1 MADIGKAIARLDGA
15 QARHSE
21 TARRSLASF
30 KFDWI
35 RALAADPRLD
45 ARAKV
50 IGNCILSHINQHSG
64 EAILSDRAI
73 SDETAIPERGIARGR
88 GPLRKH
94 GWIDWRRT
102 GGANVYRVLSDHI
115 VAMNDRLARLKSQRS
130 ADAKS
135 RKGARRVTPSVA
147 ERNRRSDTPPVAER
161 KHDQPDAISQIEHCD
176 LPPGADHVPPP
187 VADKHLNRTPS
198 STPIIPPRFARR
210 VGFEVGF
217 DETAGTTQQ
226 PITLKQWIEIT
237 PDELKRTMVILPI
250 ATDLGMSE
258 EQTLDCLSRIA
269 KEWQDANMTNCDWP
283 AQFYDYF
290 LGVQVD
296 R

>member
-1 MADIGKAIARLDGA
+1 MADAAKPIARPDSA

-21 TARRSLASF
+21 IARRSFASF
-30 KFDWI
+30 KFDWM

-45 ARAKV
+45 ARAKM
-50 IGNCILSHINQHSG
+50 IGYCILSHVNQHSG
-64 EAILSDRAI
+64 EAILSDRSI
-73 SDETAIPERGIARGR
+73 SDETAIPERGIIRGR

-94 GWIDWRRT
+94 GWVDWRRT
-102 GGANVYRVLSDHI
+102 GGANVYRVLNNQI
-115 VAMNDRLARLKSQRS
+115 VAMNDRLARLKSQRN
-130 ADAKS
+130 DV
-135 RKGARRVTPSVA
+135 KGGKAARRVQPNVT
-147 ERNRRSDTPPVAER
+147 ERNHPGDTPPVAER
-161 KHDQPDAISQIEHCD
+161 KHDQPDAISQIERCD
-176 LPPGADHVPPP
+176 LPPMADHVRPP

-198 STPIIPPRFARR
+198 STPNIPPRFARR
-210 VGFEVGF
+210 AGFEVGL

-237 PDELKRTMVILPI
+237 PDGLKRTMVILPI
-250 ATDLGMSE
+250 ATDLGLSE

-269 KEWQDANMTNCDWP
+269 KEWQNANMTNCDWP

-290 LGVQVD
+290 LGVQAE